1 MPLIVQKFGGTSVQS
16 VERICEVASKVIKA
30 RSQGYDVIVVLS
42 AMAGETDRLIQL
54 AHEISDKPDVREY
67 DALVSTGEQ
76 VTIAL
81 LSMRLHSKGYQ
92 ARSYTGQQAGILT
105 TEVHKKA
112 RILDINRAALQKDLS
127 QGIIPV
133 IAGFQGINSLGD
145 VTTLGRG
152 GSDTSAVAV
161 AAAMGADECQIY
173 TDVEGV
179 YTADPR
185 IVPQA
190 RCLARIT
197 FEEMLELASLGA
209 KVLQHRSLEFACKYN
224 VPLRVLSSFKETTGT
239 LVTYEDKRLEKPLI
253 SGVAYDRHQA
263 RFILTG
269 LPNTSSVLYQLLSSL
284 SNANIEIDMMVQSAH
299 QYSEENEPTMELSF
313 SIQRDAYEQADG
325 ILKNALKAWESAS
338 IKGYKSVSKV
348 SIVGVGIRS
357 HHGVVADMFNALEKM
372 NIRTYLTSTSE
383 IKMSVLI
390 DEKDLENAIQA
401 LHKQFNLE
409 RLADGMVK

>member
-16 VERICEVASKVIKA
+16 IERICEVASKVIKA

-42 AMAGETDRLIQL
+42 AMAGETDRLIRL
-54 AHEISDKPDVREY
+54 AHEISDKPDAREY

-76 VTIAL
+76 ITIAL
-81 LSMRLHSKGYQ
+81 LSMRLRAKGYR
-92 ARSYTGQQAGILT
+92 ARSYTGRQAGILT

-112 RILDINRAALQKDLS
+112 RILEINRKVLQKDLV

-133 IAGFQGINSLGD
+133 IAGFQGINTLGD

-161 AAAMGADECQIY
+161 AAAMSACECQIY

-190 RCLARIT
+190 RCLPRIT

-224 VPLRVLSSFKETTGT
+224 VPLRVLSSFKETAGT

-253 SGVAYDRHQA
+253 SGVAHDRHQA
-263 RFILTG
+263 RFTITG
-269 LPNTSSVLYQLLSSL
+269 LPNTSRVIYQVLSSL
-284 SNANIEIDMMVQSAH
+284 SHANIEIDMMVQSVGES
-299 QYSEENEPTMELSF
+299 SETMQLSF
-313 SIQRDAYEQADG
+313 SMQRDIYPAAQE
-325 ILKNALKAWESAS
+325 ILAHSLKEWKEIS
-338 IKGYKSVSKV
+338 IQVDKTVSKV

-357 HHGVVADMFNALEKM
+357 HHGIAADMFGALEAKQ
-372 NIRTYLTSTSE
+372 IKTYLTSTSE

-390 DEKDLENAIQA
+390 DEKDLENAIRA
-401 LHKQFNLE
+401 LHEQFNLE
-409 RLADGMVK
+409 RLSQNQTE